1 MNKKLCFF
9 TAFMIIFCALVLQLV
24 NSNIVQPAAVCGA
37 FADSRR
43 VYLTFDDG
51 PSDRVT
57 PKILDTLESEGVAA
71 TFFIVGRSAERR
83 ENIVRRA
90 FAEGHS
96 IGVHSYS
103 HEYGSIYSSPR
114 ALLDDIQKCN
124 ELIYNI
130 TGKLSHI
137 YRFPGGSF
145 NIDRQ
150 LVSAVTGAGYRY
162 IDWNASCRDAEIWSP
177 SPEQLLNAVKTTSA
191 DKNTIVL
198 LCHDSTDKTATA
210 LALKDIICYYRHSG
224 YEFCTF

>member
-24 NSNIVQPAAVCGA
+24 NTNVVQPAAVCGA

-57 PKILDTLESEGVAA
+57 PKILDILEDEGVAA

-103 HEYGSIYSSPR
+103 HEYGSI
-114 ALLDDIQKCN
+114 
-124 ELIYNI
+124 
-130 TGKLSHI
+130 
-137 YRFPGGSF
+137 
-145 NIDRQ
+145 
-150 LVSAVTGAGYRY
+150 
-162 IDWNASCRDAEIWSP
+162 
-177 SPEQLLNAVKTTSA
+177 
-191 DKNTIVL
+191 
-198 LCHDSTDKTATA
+198 
-210 LALKDIICYYRHSG
+210 
-224 YEFCTF
+224 